1 MLLYLYMSLSKQVF
15 EKYKMYDD
23 SENNHYEIIL
33 YTKGYD
39 KQIKKS
45 SLNIGGVL
53 DLTSRKKNRRKRVVL
68 ER

>member
-1 MLLYLYMSLSKQVF
+1 MGLSKRVF
-15 EKYKMYDD
+15 EKSKMYDD
-23 SENNHYEIIL
+23 YNHYEIIS

-39 KQIKKS
+39 KLEKKS
-45 SLNIGGVL
+45 SLNNGGVL

>member
-1 MLLYLYMSLSKQVF
+1 
-15 EKYKMYDD
+15 MYDD
-23 SENNHYEIIL
+23 YEYDHYEMIS

-39 KQIKKS
+39 KPKRKS

-53 DLTSRKKNRRKRVVL
+53 DLTSRKKNRRKRVVV

>member
-1 MLLYLYMSLSKQVF
+1 MSLSKQVF
-15 EKYKMYDD
+15 ENFKMYDD
-23 SENNHYEIIL
+23 RENVHYEIIS